1 MKMKTKKT
9 KDYSKEIKDYYISLT
24 KLRILDYDL
33 DTLKGLLKL
42 SNEKS
47 KENFQ
52 KFLRQTIDNYEFNFQ
67 KAVKEH
73 IASV

>member
-1 MKMKTKKT
+1 MKTNNT
-9 KDYSKEIKDYYISLT
+9 KDYSKEIKNYYVSLT

-33 DTLKGLLKL
+33 DTLKELLKL
-42 SNEKS
+42 SKEKS

-52 KFLRQTIDNYEFNFQ
+52 KFLKQTIDNYEFNFQ

-73 IASV
+73 IASI